1 VTTTETDTDELLM
14 AAAID
19 AAVAAPAARPPW
31 PSVGCVIARD
41 GVIVGRGATGAFPV
55 GPHAEVA
62 ALVAAGDRARGAT
75 AYTTLEPCD
84 HDGNTP
90 PCTRALIDAG
100 VARVVTAVVDPD
112 TKVAGRGLDRLRDAG
127 VSVSVGTGADGV
139 EDYLGPY
146 LHQRRTGR
154 AFALL
159 KTAMSLDGRTAAA
172 DGTSQW
178 ITSPEARADAH
189 RLRAESH
196 AVLVGPATATKDAPS
211 LTVRDAP
218 LGPWGQPIR
227 VLLDGKGRV
236 EVAGPLADVSLAPT
250 VVYATAAM
258 PEATV
263 AAWRAAGA
271 TVTIVGG
278 GDAGRGVDLDAV
290 LADLAATHHVFQVLV
305 EGGGRLH
312 GAFVAEGRADRLV
325 TYVAPVVLGER
336 GRAVVATPGP
346 DTLVDAGR
354 WQVLDATRVGPD
366 VRITYAPIR
375 DAG

>member
-1 VTTTETDTDELLM
+1 MGEGRRPSARRRGRASYPLGAPGRGSPDGRGPSSVRAQARPVVIPRGRPRSGEPVTTMTTETDDEVLM

-19 AAVAAPAARPPW
+19 AAVATPAARPPW

-62 ALVAAGDRARGAT
+62 ALAAAGDRARGAT

-90 PCTRALIDAG
+90 PCTRALIEAG
-100 VARVVTAVVDPD
+100 VARVVMAVVDPD
-112 TKVAGRGLDRLRDAG
+112 AKVAGRGLDRLRDAG
-127 VSVSVGTGADGV
+127 VAVSIGTGADGV

-189 RLRAESH
+189 RLRAQSH

-218 LGPWGQPIR
+218 LGP
-227 VLLDGKGRV
+227 
-236 EVAGPLADVSLAPT
+236 
-250 VVYATAAM
+250 
-258 PEATV
+258 
-263 AAWRAAGA
+263 
-271 TVTIVGG
+271 
-278 GDAGRGVDLDAV
+278 
-290 LADLAATHHVFQVLV
+290 
-305 EGGGRLH
+305 
-312 GAFVAEGRADRLV
+312 
-325 TYVAPVVLGER
+325 
-336 GRAVVATPGP
+336 
-346 DTLVDAGR
+346 
-354 WQVLDATRVGPD
+354 
-366 VRITYAPIR
+366 
-375 DAG
+375 